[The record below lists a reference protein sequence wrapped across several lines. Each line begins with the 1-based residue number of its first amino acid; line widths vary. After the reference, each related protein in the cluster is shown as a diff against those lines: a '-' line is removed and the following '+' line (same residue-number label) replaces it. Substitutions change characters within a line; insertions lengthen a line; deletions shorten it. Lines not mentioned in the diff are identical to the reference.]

1 MIIKQPLSIQM
12 SRSVPEYGDG
22 SLCGVLTLHRK
33 HKNDTIMSLLDPN
46 DTTWRPRRGFWDN
59 ADDTPK
65 RKSAESRCTRPEEC
79 VSQNANRG
87 QSRKC
92 ISILDPTNT
101 TWRPSYN
108 FWDGFDDAPKRKSAE
123 KRSVPA
129 GKTALPPEPVSVA
142 APVAQQEPVAVAEQ
156 DVQKDEGKEKESVFV
171 AADSMECGGFITGI
185 KQRRG
190 EKPFPRYLSPLPQA
204 AARCRLRQRAAIR
217 AGP

>member
-1 MIIKQPLSIQM
+1 M

-65 RKSAESRCTRPEEC
+65 RKSADSRCTRPEEC
-79 VSQNANRG
+79 VSQNADCG

-92 ISILDPTNT
+92 ISILDPDNT
-101 TWRPSYN
+101 TWRPRDN
-108 FWDGFDDAPKRKSAE
+108 FWDGFDDALKRKSAE

-129 GKTALPPEPVSVA
+129 GKTALPPEPE
-142 APVAQQEPVAVAEQ
+142 PVAVPVARQEPVAVVEQ
-156 DVQKDEGKEKESVFV
+156 DVQEDEGKEKESVFV

-190 EKPFPRYLSPLPQA
+190 EKPFPRYLSPSA
-204 AARCRLRQRAAIR
+204 KTAARCGKRQRAAIR

>member
-1 MIIKQPLSIQM
+1 MAPA
-12 SRSVPEYGDG
+12 SR
-22 SLCGVLTLHRK
+22 
-33 HKNDTIMSLLDPN
+33 
-46 DTTWRPRRGFWDN
+46 FWDN